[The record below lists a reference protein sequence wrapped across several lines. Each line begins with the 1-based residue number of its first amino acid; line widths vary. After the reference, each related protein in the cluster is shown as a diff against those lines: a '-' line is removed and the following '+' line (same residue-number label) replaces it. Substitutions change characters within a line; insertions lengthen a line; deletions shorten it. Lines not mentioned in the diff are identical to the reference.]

1 MITSAASVQVGES
14 LQVNVVPSAHENAS
28 AAGTTVPT
36 SATTPDIPDC
46 VAVASAIFMVK
57 VSRAIM
63 LKPSFNNWLLAAVII
78 VLDQITK
85 LIVDNTMFYG
95 QVIPVMP
102 SFNIVLAY
110 NKGAAFS
117 LLANAGGWQRLFFS
131 LIAVVAS
138 VGIIWVLRKHHQ
150 NKLMSLSLSLILGG
164 ALGNLID
171 RIAYGHVVDFIQ
183 VFLQHLLAGIQHR
196 RQRDYRRRG
205 ADGAGQHEKQP
216 ESSPR
221 RTKEPMMQVILANPG
236 VASVPALTA
245 PSPLSNALQQFG
257 APIYV
262 RHEVVHNKFVVE
274 DLKRKARSSSKTST
288 KCPLAA
294 R

>member
-1 MITSAASVQVGES
+1 
-14 LQVNVVPSAHENAS
+14 
-28 AAGTTVPT
+28 
-36 SATTPDIPDC
+36 
-46 VAVASAIFMVK
+46 MVK

-63 LKPSFNNWLLAAVII
+63 LKPSFNNWLLLAAVII

-131 LIAVVAS
+131 TIAVVAS

-150 NKLMSLSLSLILGG
+150 NRLMSLSLSLILGG

-183 VFLQHLLAGIQHR
+183 VFYSTYYWPAFNIA
-196 RQRDYRRRG
+196 DSAITVG
-205 ADGAGQHEKQP
+205 AVLMVLDSMKKQP
-216 ESSPR
+216 ESSP
-221 RTKEPMMQVILANPG
+221 
-236 VASVPALTA
+236 AS
-245 PSPLSNALQQFG
+245 
-257 APIYV
+257 
-262 RHEVVHNKFVVE
+262 
-274 DLKRKARSSSKTST
+274 
-288 KCPLAA
+288 
-294 R
+294 

>member
-1 MITSAASVQVGES
+1 
-14 LQVNVVPSAHENAS
+14 
-28 AAGTTVPT
+28 
-36 SATTPDIPDC
+36 
-46 VAVASAIFMVK
+46 
-57 VSRAIM
+57 M
-63 LKPSFNNWLLAAVII
+63 LKPSFNNWLLLAAVII

-131 LIAVVAS
+131 TIAVVAS

-150 NKLMSLSLSLILGG
+150 NRLMSLSLSLILGG

-183 VFLQHLLAGIQHR
+183 VFYSTYYWPAFNIADSAITIGAILLAWDQF
-196 RQRDYRRRG
+196 
-205 ADGAGQHEKQP
+205 AAKPAAG
-216 ESSPR
+216 
-221 RTKEPMMQVILANPG
+221 
-236 VASVPALTA
+236 
-245 PSPLSNALQQFG
+245 NA
-257 APIYV
+257 V
-262 RHEVVHNKFVVE
+262 
-274 DLKRKARSSSKTST
+274 
-288 KCPLAA
+288 
-294 R
+294 

>member
-1 MITSAASVQVGES
+1 
-14 LQVNVVPSAHENAS
+14 
-28 AAGTTVPT
+28 
-36 SATTPDIPDC
+36 
-46 VAVASAIFMVK
+46 MVK

-63 LKPSFNNWLLAAVII
+63 LKPSFNNWLLLAAVII

-131 LIAVVAS
+131 LIAVAAS

-171 RIAYGHVVDFIQ
+171 RIVYGHVVDFIQ
-183 VFLQHLLAGIQHR
+183 VYYSSYFWPAFNIA
-196 RQRDYRRRG
+196 DSAITVG
-205 ADGAGQHEKQP
+205 AVLMVLDSMKKQP
-216 ESSPR
+216 ESSP
-221 RTKEPMMQVILANPG
+221 
-236 VASVPALTA
+236 AS
-245 PSPLSNALQQFG
+245 
-257 APIYV
+257 
-262 RHEVVHNKFVVE
+262 
-274 DLKRKARSSSKTST
+274 
-288 KCPLAA
+288 
-294 R
+294 

>member
-1 MITSAASVQVGES
+1 
-14 LQVNVVPSAHENAS
+14 
-28 AAGTTVPT
+28 
-36 SATTPDIPDC
+36 
-46 VAVASAIFMVK
+46 
-57 VSRAIM
+57 M
-63 LKPSFNNWLLAAVII
+63 LKPSFNNWLLLAAVII

-131 LIAVVAS
+131 LIAVAAS

-183 VFLQHLLAGIQHR
+183 VFYSTYYWPAFNIA
-196 RQRDYRRRG
+196 DSAITVG
-205 ADGAGQHEKQP
+205 AVLMVLDSMKKQP
-216 ESSPR
+216 ESSP
-221 RTKEPMMQVILANPG
+221 
-236 VASVPALTA
+236 AS
-245 PSPLSNALQQFG
+245 
-257 APIYV
+257 
-262 RHEVVHNKFVVE
+262 
-274 DLKRKARSSSKTST
+274 
-288 KCPLAA
+288 
-294 R
+294 

>member
-1 MITSAASVQVGES
+1 
-14 LQVNVVPSAHENAS
+14 
-28 AAGTTVPT
+28 
-36 SATTPDIPDC
+36 
-46 VAVASAIFMVK
+46 
-57 VSRAIM
+57 M
-63 LKPSFNNWLLAAVII
+63 LKPSFNNWLLLAAVII

-171 RIAYGHVVDFIQ
+171 RLRIGHVIDFFDIGIGSLRNASN
-183 VFLQHLLAGIQHR
+183 VADWCIVLGVILLAIAMWR
-196 RQRDYRRRG
+196 EERQ
-205 ADGAGQHEKQP
+205 AK
-216 ESSPR
+216 
-221 RTKEPMMQVILANPG
+221 
-236 VASVPALTA
+236 
-245 PSPLSNALQQFG
+245 LSG
-257 APIYV
+257 DV
-262 RHEVVHNKFVVE
+262 RSN
-274 DLKRKARSSSKTST
+274 
-288 KCPLAA
+288 
-294 R
+294 

>member
-1 MITSAASVQVGES
+1 MTGSERERAPSRDLVG
-14 LQVNVVPSAHENAS
+14 
-28 AAGTTVPT
+28 AAGLLRWLSL
-36 SATTPDIPDC
+36 SA
-46 VAVASAIFMVK
+46 
-57 VSRAIM
+57 
-63 LKPSFNNWLLAAVII
+63 LII

-131 LIAVVAS
+131 LIAVAAS

-171 RIAYGHVVDFIQ
+171 RIVYGHVVDFIQ
-183 VFLQHLLAGIQHR
+183 VYYSSYFWPAFNIA
-196 RQRDYRRRG
+196 DSAITVG
-205 ADGAGQHEKQP
+205 AVLMVLDSMKKQP
-216 ESSPR
+216 ESSP
-221 RTKEPMMQVILANPG
+221 
-236 VASVPALTA
+236 AS
-245 PSPLSNALQQFG
+245 
-257 APIYV
+257 
-262 RHEVVHNKFVVE
+262 
-274 DLKRKARSSSKTST
+274 
-288 KCPLAA
+288 
-294 R
+294 